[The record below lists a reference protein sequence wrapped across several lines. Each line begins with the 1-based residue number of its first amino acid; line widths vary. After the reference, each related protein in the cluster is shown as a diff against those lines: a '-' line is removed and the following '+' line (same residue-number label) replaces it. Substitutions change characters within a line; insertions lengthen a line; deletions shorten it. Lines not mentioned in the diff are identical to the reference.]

1 MLGSIMGA
9 AGGGGS
15 MTGGAGGI
23 DFGGGGPSANT
34 STTTNNSGFT
44 GGAVN
49 MGSNNGVPTWAIVG
63 AVALVAIY
71 FLKGRKSGRK

>member
-1 MLGSIMGA
+1 MIGTAMGA
-9 AGGGGS
+9 LGGGGMS
-15 MTGGAGGI
+15 GGAGGI

-63 AVALVAIY
+63 GVVLLAVFL
-71 FLKGRKSGRK
+71 LKGNGRGRKR